1 MLEQLLIRNIA
12 LFEEARIQFSSG
24 FHVLTGETGA
34 GKSLVVDAVNFL
46 CGARMDRGILRTGA
60 EQAYVEG
67 IFQVQDQQE
76 LLELLHQQDIHL
88 EDGQL
93 ILSREYASSGR
104 SVYRINGMAVSLAM
118 YQEITGLL
126 IDLHGQHEHQSLL
139 HDSKHMRYLDLLGD
153 SAHEKLLQETE
164 IAFIAFDQT
173 RKAYDDA
180 LKSSLSRVERMEVL
194 SLRQKELQ
202 EARLVPGEE
211 EGLQAEKTLLRNAEK
226 ITSAL
231 AEINQAL
238 FDAPTGDTAGSLL
251 LAAQTQLEKILPY
264 HPALEPYQARLSS
277 LYYELEE
284 FSHDLNTQLRGVVH
298 DDQRLEEVEQ
308 RLDLL
313 RKLQR
318 KYGPTSEDM
327 LQFLEQIEAELA
339 ELTNLDEN
347 LERLK
352 GQLQENEAKYLK
364 AAQALSSSRKQLASV
379 FEKRIEQVLNQL
391 NMQAARFHIEVTS
404 NKKTFHAHGM
414 DQVRMMIAPNVG
426 EEMKPLS
433 RIASGGELSRVMLAM
448 KTLSAEKNVVATMVF
463 DEIDT
468 GVSGATAMVIAQ
480 KLADIGR
487 YRQVICVT
495 HLHQLAAMAD
505 YQYHVSKAEDAG
517 RTQAAVHALDIKE
530 RTEEIAKM
538 LGDIKTQGE
547 SSLQHARVLLQDA
560 RKYRERRA

>member
-46 CGARMDRGILRTGA
+46 CGARMDKGILRTGA
-60 EQAYVEG
+60 RQAYVEG
-67 IFQVQDQQE
+67 IFQVKGQQE
-76 LLELLHQQDIHL
+76 ILNLLFQQEIAL

-104 SVYRINGMAVSLAM
+104 SVYRINGMAVSLSM
-118 YQEITGLL
+118 YQDITGLL

-139 HDSKHMRYLDLLGD
+139 HDSKHMGYLDLLGD
-153 SAHEKLLQETE
+153 DTHEGLMQATE
-164 IAFIAFDQT
+164 DAYRNYDQA
-173 RKAYDDA
+173 KESYEAA
-180 LKSSLSRVERMEVL
+180 LKSSLSRVERMEIL
-194 SLRQKELQ
+194 NLRLKELTD
-202 EARLVPGEE
+202 AKLVPGEE
-211 EGLQAEKTLLRNAEK
+211 ESLQAEKNLLRNAEK
-226 ITSAL
+226 ITHAL
-231 AEINQAL
+231 SEINQAL
-238 FDAPTGDTAGSLL
+238 FDAPAQDTAGSLL

-264 HPALEPYQARLSS
+264 HPALEPFLARLTS

-284 FSHDLNTQLRGVVH
+284 FSHDLNTQFRGIVH

-327 LQFLEQIEAELA
+327 LQFLKQIEDELA

-352 GQLQENEAKYLK
+352 EQLHQLEDRYLISAK
-364 AAQALSSSRKQLASV
+364 ALSASRKQLASV
-379 FEKRIEQVLNQL
+379 VEKRIEQVLNQL
-391 NMQAARFHIEVTS
+391 NMPSARFQIEVTTDS
-404 NKKTFHAHGM
+404 KAFHAHGM

-468 GVSGATAMVIAQ
+468 GVSGFTAMIIAQ
-480 KLADIGR
+480 KLSDIGR
-487 YRQVICVT
+487 FRQVICVT

-505 YQYHVSKAEDAG
+505 HQFHVSKAEDAG
-517 RTQAAVHALDIKE
+517 RTQATVHELNNQG
-530 RTEEIAKM
+530 RMEEIAKM

-547 SSLQHARVLLQDA
+547 SSLQHARVLLEDA
-560 RKYRERRA
+560 KKYRDERG